1 MIKVILSVFIFI
13 SICKIGYAQSAEEL
27 YNKGNYFIKTGNMD
41 SAMTCFNES
50 IMKDTTYYKSYHGR
64 GIVKL
69 ATKKYAEAIQDFN
82 TTIRQKFNYADA
94 FFARGVAYLAVNNRK
109 KACQDF
115 EQAMNFGMQEAKDMM
130 QQYCQ

>member
-1 MIKVILSVFIFI
+1 MLVYKA
-13 SICKIGYAQSAEEL
+13 GYSQSADEL
-27 YNKGNYFIKTGNMD
+27 YNKGNYFIKMGKMD
-41 SAMTCFNES
+41 SAMACFNES
-50 IMKDTTYYKSYHGR
+50 IVKDTTFYKSYHGR

-109 KACQDF
+109 KACLDF
-115 EQAMNFGMQEAKDMM
+115 EEAYNFGLKDAKDMM